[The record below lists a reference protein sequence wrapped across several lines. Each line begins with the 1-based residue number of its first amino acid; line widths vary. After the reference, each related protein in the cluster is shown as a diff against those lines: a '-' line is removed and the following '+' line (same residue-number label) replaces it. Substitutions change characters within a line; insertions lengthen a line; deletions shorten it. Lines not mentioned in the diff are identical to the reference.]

1 MPVELKTKVNFAIS
15 IALAALA
22 GMGWLSLR
30 ESQNLT
36 EADRWVSHTRDVLET
51 TASFRPHLSEAG
63 IARRVFLQG
72 DSKQI
77 DVFNAAANATLADF
91 NALRNLTTDNQEQQ
105 KRLDHLEPLVHA
117 RLAVLEKSIAAHRL
131 VANDESLQDNLTKQ
145 STSVV
150 ARLAEQTREF
160 ENVERVLLRQRSS
173 KAEDDARKTSRD
185 DTILS
190 FSVFC
195 FIVIATA
202 GLNRELS
209 RRKITEQAITG
220 QKSLLQSILDTC
232 NDAIVVADGTGR
244 IILRNP
250 AALRM
255 HTDLVDRVGEE
266 VPRKLGFYRSDE
278 KTLFSYQDLPLC
290 RALKGDHVDNLE
302 ICLHPVCE
310 PEVHWALASSRPLI
324 SEAKILGA
332 VVFYR
337 DITERKELENK
348 LASYTEELKS
358 SNLELRKAQIALEQL
373 ASADELTGLH
383 NRRGFVALAAQSIK
397 LARRSQKPFALV
409 FVDLDGLKKINDT
422 LGHGD
427 GDLAITD
434 AAYVLS
440 DSFRHCD
447 VLGRLG
453 GDEFA
458 VLMSDADQESARIV
472 KKRLADKI
480 DKLNAKGH
488 RPYTLSL
495 SIGMLICNSD
505 EEGPLEALLGRVDA
519 LMYEEKKKKR
529 ANRDVLR
536 GGEQPR
542 SERGLEET
550 VASAAANPS
559 PLSLSIRP
567 RDK

>member
-1 MPVELKTKVNFAIS
+1 MPVELKTKVNLAIS
-15 IALAALA
+15 KALAALA
-22 GMGWLSLR
+22 GMSWLSLR

-36 EADRWVSHTRDVLET
+36 EADRWVSHTRDVIET
-51 TASFRPHLSEAG
+51 SESFRSHLSEAG
-63 IARRVFLQG
+63 TARRVFLQG

-77 DVFNAAANATLADF
+77 DVFNAAANASLADF

-105 KRLDHLEPLVHA
+105 KRLDRLEPLLRA

-131 VANDESLQDNLTKQ
+131 GANDEALQNNLTSQ
-145 STSVV
+145 STSVL
-150 ARLAEQTREF
+150 AQIAEQTREF
-160 ENVERVLLRQRSS
+160 QNVERELLRQRSS
-173 KAEDDARKTSRD
+173 QAEEGARKTSRD

-209 RRKITEQAITG
+209 RRKQTEQAIAE

-232 NDAIVVADGTGR
+232 NDAIVVADSAGKL
-244 IILRNP
+244 ILRNP

-255 HTDLVDRVGEE
+255 HTDLVDRVGED
-266 VPRKLGFYRSDE
+266 VPRKLGFYRSDQT
-278 KTLFSYQDLPLC
+278 TLFAHEDLPLP
-290 RALKGDHVDNLE
+290 RALKGDPVDNVE
-302 ICLHPVCE
+302 ICLHPACE
-310 PEVHWALASSRPLI
+310 PKVRWALASSRPLI
-324 SEAKILGA
+324 SEAKSLGA
-332 VVFYR
+332 VAFYR

-348 LASYTEELKS
+348 LVRYTEELKS
-358 SNLELRKAQIALEQL
+358 SNVELQKAQVALEQL
-373 ASADELTGLH
+373 ASADELTGLQ
-383 NRRGFVALAAQSIK
+383 NRRGFLALAAQSIK

-434 AAYVLS
+434 AAHVLG

-458 VLMSDADQESARIV
+458 ILMSDADHESA
-472 KKRLADKI
+472 
-480 DKLNAKGH
+480 
-488 RPYTLSL
+488 
-495 SIGMLICNSD
+495 
-505 EEGPLEALLGRVDA
+505 
-519 LMYEEKKKKR
+519 
-529 ANRDVLR
+529 
-536 GGEQPR
+536 
-542 SERGLEET
+542 
-550 VASAAANPS
+550 
-559 PLSLSIRP
+559 
-567 RDK
+567 

>member
-1 MPVELKTKVNFAIS
+1 MPIELKTKVNLALS
-15 IALAALA
+15 LALAALA

-51 TASFRPHLSEAG
+51 SESFRSHLSEAG

-72 DSKQI
+72 DGKQI
-77 DVFNAAANATLADF
+77 DVLNAAVNASLADLH
-91 NALRNLTTDNQEQQ
+91 ALRNLTTDNQEQQ
-105 KRLDHLEPLVHA
+105 KRLDRLEPLVHA
-117 RLAVLEKSIAAHRL
+117 RIAVLEKSIAAHRR
-131 VANDESLQDNLTKQ
+131 VANDESLQNDLTNE
-145 STSVV
+145 STRV
-150 ARLAEQTREF
+150 LTQIAEQTREF
-160 ENVERVLLRQRSS
+160 QNVERDLLRQRSS
-173 KAEDDARKTSRD
+173 KVQEGAQKTSRD

-209 RRKITEQAITG
+209 RRKQTERTIVE

-232 NDAIVVADGTGR
+232 NDAIVVADSTGNL
-244 IILRNP
+244 ILRNP

-255 HTDLVDRVGEE
+255 HTDLVDRVGED

-278 KTLFSYQDLPLC
+278 TTLFSYQDLPLC
-290 RALKGDHVDNLE
+290 RALKGDHVDNVE
-302 ICLHPVCE
+302 ICLHPACE
-310 PEVHWALASSRPLI
+310 PKVRWALASSRPLI
-324 SEAKILGA
+324 SEAKSLGA

-358 SNLELRKAQIALEQL
+358 SNVELKKAQIALEQL

-383 NRRGFVALAAQSIK
+383 NRRGFLAVAAQSIK
-397 LARRSQKPFALV
+397 LAHRSQKSFALV

-434 AAYVLS
+434 AAHVLS
-440 DSFRHCD
+440 DSFRHSD

-458 VLMSDADQESARIV
+458 ILMSDADQESDRIV
-472 KKRLADKI
+472 KKRLAGKVDKI
-480 DKLNAKGH
+480 NAAGH
-488 RPYTLSL
+488 RRYTLSL
-495 SIGMLICNSD
+495 SIGMLICDSD
-505 EEGPLEALLGRVDA
+505 EEAPLETLLSRVDA
-519 LMYEEKKKKR
+519 LMYEEKKKKG
-529 ANRDVLR
+529 ANRSFAAGTPSLR
-536 GGEQPR
+536 G
-542 SERGLEET
+542 
-550 VASAAANPS
+550 
-559 PLSLSIRP
+559 
-567 RDK
+567 